1 MLTVSMFR
9 MWSQSLE
16 EATHYFLMLLTK
28 HFVGTQFHA
37 IVHIV
42 VNARFF
48 LLLEYNSSYAM
59 YMQPIERPPA
69 VKN

>member
-1 MLTVSMFR
+1 MLTVSMFG

-16 EATHYFLMLLTK
+16 QGTHYFLMLLTK

-42 VNARFF
+42 VNATFF
-48 LLLEYNSSYAM
+48 LLSDYNSSS
-59 YMQPIERPPA
+59 A
-69 VKN
+69 VLRCACSK